1 MLMIIILTMY
11 VMTMFNA
18 YWDLQISEIILQIKH
33 AHVKKKYL
41 RANDSP
47 FLTKHLRQIIM
58 NRSRSKNIFLKIKT
72 VANWERYIKLRN
84 ECVKLTKKA
93 KSEYFKNINLNILND
108 NKTFWKTIKPIF
120 FDKNKTHKILLVE
133 NGEIISDNKKTT
145 EIFNDHFTNIVK
157 KLNIPDINFKNQF
170 VNPSIISTDPIDS
183 IIQTYDKHPSI
194 LKIRGYIDQT
204 KIFSFHK
211 VNITQMEMEINQL
224 NPKKAP
230 GVDGIPANILK
241 GASDI
246 LKSPFTELYNISMEN
261 QQFPDNLKFA
271 NVTPLFKK
279 DDNTDKANYRP
290 LSVLPSTSKLFE
302 RLMFKQITTFVVN
315 KISQYLCRFRK
326 GYKIQ
331 DSRFRYFI

>member
-1 MLMIIILTMY
+1 M
-11 VMTMFNA
+11 
-18 YWDLQISEIILQIKH
+18 
-33 AHVKKKYL
+33 
-41 RANDSP
+41 
-47 FLTKHLRQIIM
+47 TKHQRRIIM
-58 NRSRSKNIFLKIKT
+58 NRSRSKNIFFKNKT
-72 VANWERYIKLRN
+72 VENWERYRKLRN

-120 FDKNKTHKILLVE
+120 SDKNKTHKILLVE
-133 NGEIISDNKKTT
+133 NGEIISDNKKMT
-145 EIFNDHFTNIVK
+145 EIFNDHFTNIIK
-157 KLNIPDINFKNQF
+157 KLNIPDINFKDQS

-183 IIQTYDKHPSI
+183 IIQTYDKRPSI

-241 GASDI
+241 RASDI
-246 LKSPFTELYNISMEN
+246 LKSPLTELYNISMEN
-261 QQFPDNLKFA
+261 QQFPDNLKFS

-290 LSVLPSTSKLFE
+290 VSVLPSTSK
-302 RLMFKQITTFVVN
+302 
-315 KISQYLCRFRK
+315 
-326 GYKIQ
+326 
-331 DSRFRYFI
+331 